1 MVNRNTAAGV
11 LLIVALA
18 LVAPAAAVAQPP
30 DERLA
35 NVVRP
40 GDTVTI
46 TPTSGLRRQGVVVD
60 LRPDAMVLRKGDTHV
75 VIPLTTVKTVRLHQ
89 RRELN
94 PMAKA
99 MYDIAGTCNEVS
111 CAIGALVYVGIGA
124 AAQGIDEL
132 AHPAKVVYRRSPRA
146 Q

>member
-1 MVNRNTAAGV
+1 
-11 LLIVALA
+11 
-18 LVAPAAAVAQPP
+18 
-30 DERLA
+30 
-35 NVVRP
+35 
-40 GDTVTI
+40 
-46 TPTSGLRRQGVVVD
+46 
-60 LRPDAMVLRKGDTHV
+60 MVLRKGGTHV
-75 VIPLTTVKTVRLHQ
+75 VIPLTTVKTVRLHE

-99 MYDIAGTCNEVS
+99 MYRHRWAPATTVS
-111 CAIGALVYVGIGA
+111 CAIGALVCVGIGA

>member
-1 MVNRNTAAGV
+1 MATRNTAAGV
-11 LLIVALA
+11 LLIVAFA
-18 LVAPAAAVAQPP
+18 LVAPAAAVAQRP

-35 NVVRP
+35 KVVQP
-40 GDTVTI
+40 GDTVTV

-75 VIPLTTVKTVRLHQ
+75 IIPLTTVKTVRLHQ

-99 MYDIAGTCNEVS
+99 MYDIAGTCNDVS

-124 AAQGIDEL
+124 AAEGIDDL
-132 AHPAKVVYRRSPRA
+132 AHPAKVVYRR
-146 Q
+146 

>member
-1 MVNRNTAAGV
+1 MTTGNTAAGV
-11 LLIVALA
+11 LLIVAFA
-18 LVAPAAAVAQPP
+18 LVAPAAAVAQRP

-35 NVVRP
+35 KVVQP
-40 GDTVTI
+40 GDTVTV

-60 LRPDAMVLRKGDTHV
+60 LRTDAMVLRKGDTHV
-75 VIPLTTVKTVRLHQ
+75 IIPLTTVKTVRLHQ

-124 AAQGIDEL
+124 AAEGIDDL
-132 AHPAKVVYRRSPRA
+132 AHPAKVVYRR
-146 Q
+146 